1 MPLNGKQNMFC
12 QGECAVRMAHAGA
25 DVVGANC
32 LFDPFINLSVIKRM
46 KKKLDEENISI
57 PLMCQVGRFNNRE
70 RVDWF

>member
-1 MPLNGKQNMFC
+1 
-12 QGECAVRMAHAGA
+12 MAHAGA

-46 KKKLDEENISI
+46 KKKLDKENISI
-57 PLMCQVGRFNNRE
+57 PLMCQVGRSNNRE